1 MKGIADDQKMSVF
14 PDQLMLYRPALET
27 GRMRFVYLTVQP
39 ELFGEV
45 VLVTESG
52 WIGSAVRIVKHRFA
66 DEGRAVTALM
76 DRARRLVRRGYVD
89 RPRPRAAEVG
99 EQE

>member
-45 VLVTESG
+45 VLVTECG
-52 WIGSAVRIVKHRFA
+52 RIDSAARLVRRRFA
-66 DEGRAVTALM
+66 DEGQAVTAGLFG
-76 DRARRLVRRGYVD
+76 RHEVEG
-89 RPRPRAAEVG
+89 RP
-99 EQE
+99 

>member
-1 MKGIADDQKMSVF
+1 MIRRCPCF
-14 PDQLMLYRPALET
+14 PVSCV
-27 GRMRFVYLTVQP
+27 RFVYLTVP
-39 ELFGEV
+39 RDLFEGA
-45 VLVTESG
+45 VLVLECG
-52 WIGSAVRIVKHRFA
+52 RIDSAARLVRRRFA
-66 DEGRAVTALM
+66 DEGQAVTALM